1 MKGTNPQL
9 ALLMQNNKSS
19 IIFFCQPSTKEVN
32 YDDNAS
38 LRIQIP
44 DKEDWHEI
52 SDVAMMEEL
61 YKIYDRVTPA
71 IKEMI
76 RGKELR
82 VPDAVYR
89 MKWEGGNNSTPAV

>member
-1 MKGTNPQL
+1 MTTMPRYE
-9 ALLMQNNKSS
+9 
-19 IIFFCQPSTKEVN
+19 FRF
-32 YDDNAS
+32 
-38 LRIQIP
+38 P

-52 SDVAMMEEL
+52 SDVEMMEEL